1 MPEIRAVL
9 FDLDG
14 TLADTA
20 PDLAAA
26 ANRLR
31 ARHGLPSL
39 PLELLRPVASQG
51 ARGLLGVAFAM
62 TPDAPDYGQLR
73 SEFLDLYAQ
82 HLCEETRLFPG
93 LKKVLERLA
102 ALALPWG
109 IVTNKPAFL
118 TEPLLDALD
127 LPQAPGV
134 VVSGDTLSKAKPDPL
149 PVRHALAVLGVP
161 APHVLMIGDDR
172 RDIQAGHGAG
182 VRAWAAGWG
191 YIEAEDAPE
200 RWAADRI
207 ITDSRAL
214 EAALFPV

>member
-14 TLADTA
+14 TLVDTA

-31 ARHGLPSL
+31 ARHDLSPL

-62 TPDAPDYGQLR
+62 TPDAPEYGPLR

-93 LKKVLERLA
+93 MEKVLERLA

-134 VVSGDTLSKAKPDPL
+134 VVSGDTLTKSKPDPK
-149 PVRHALAVLGVP
+149 PVRHAIAVLGVP

-200 RWAADRI
+200 RWAADRVI
-207 ITDSRAL
+207 ADSRGL